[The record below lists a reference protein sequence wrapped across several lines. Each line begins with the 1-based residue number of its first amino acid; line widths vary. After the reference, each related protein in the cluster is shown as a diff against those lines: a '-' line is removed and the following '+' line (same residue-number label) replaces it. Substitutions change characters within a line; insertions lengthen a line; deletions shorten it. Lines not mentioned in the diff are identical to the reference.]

1 VWEHQA
7 LTRARFC
14 AGDAAIGARFEA
26 IREQV
31 LRKDRS
37 SADDPLKAEVLKMRA
52 KMHDAYPS
60 RDGLFDL
67 KQDAGGMID
76 IEFMVQYLVLRH
88 ACQYPQLTANVGNI
102 ALLKLCG
109 ELGLIDAGLAAAV
122 GDAYRAMRKLQH
134 QVRLQGQDNA
144 RVEPALVAGH
154 AANVIAL
161 WNAIFEE

>member
-1 VWEHQA
+1 
-7 LTRARFC
+7 
-14 AGDAAIGARFEA
+14 
-26 IREQV
+26 V

-37 SADDPLKAEVLKMRA
+37 GQAGELKAEVLKMRA

-67 KQDAGGMID
+67 KQEAGGMID
-76 IEFMVQYLVLRH
+76 IEFIVQFLVLRH
-88 ACQYPQLTANVGNI
+88 ACQYPQLTANTGNI

-109 ELGLIDAGLAAAV
+109 ELGLIDPVLAAAV

-144 RVEPALVAGH
+144 RVEPALVAAH
-154 AANVIAL
+154 ADNVVKL
-161 WNAIFEE
+161 WNAIFED